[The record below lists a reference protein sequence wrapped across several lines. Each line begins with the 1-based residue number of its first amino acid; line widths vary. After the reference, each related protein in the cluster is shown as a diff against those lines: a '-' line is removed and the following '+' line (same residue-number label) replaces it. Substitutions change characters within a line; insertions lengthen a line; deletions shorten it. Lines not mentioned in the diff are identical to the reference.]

1 MISVW
6 RIIIT
11 QRLIVTLNNVSIGRS
26 RYNYPKRVLNRN
38 DFCVEDKWVQRV
50 HNHLLFKCYSYVYLN
65 LLFLFKT
72 FSTFLKVVVGL
83 PVGNLPDT
91 INFEIRCLFS
101 FILITLMEMII
112 KSTMELVLKR
122 SCSGKRKRTRTR
134 SLLVWWTHLGFLISL
149 QREKFLT
156 NDEEL
161 VYRYVSMTSSCCSF
175 SSAPTRSIQAIWY
188 GHYSRRIVSFESF
201 L

>member
-50 HNHLLFKCYSYVYLN
+50 HNHLFFKWYSYVYLN

-161 VYRYVSMTSSCCSF
+161 VYRYV
-175 SSAPTRSIQAIWY
+175 
-188 GHYSRRIVSFESF
+188 FESQCQVLVADSPAHQQEASKPF
-201 L
+201 DTATAQEEL